1 MNIGRMKAL
10 ASGLFLGILIGAAG
24 LNIVV
29 GSHLDRAELEILK
42 LRTELK
48 DKSEQ
53 LESAEKELE
62 VKKQAAVVDEINI
75 HVNYSDEYEK
85 IEIQSAVKKLLENIK
100 GQEVQSLDPLLVTNI
115 VDGRTVV
122 TENQKYSL
130 KVRGTLVSEKIIM
143 YVDAEEVKEQVL

>member
-53 LESAEKELE
+53 LE

>member
-1 MNIGRMKAL
+1 MNIGRIKTL

>member
-1 MNIGRMKAL
+1 MNTGRMKAL

-85 IEIQSAVKKLLENIK
+85 IEIQSAVKKLLKDIK

-115 VDGRTVV
+115 VDGRTVA